1 MKHLLAF
8 NAIYNM
14 KDSWETYPYEEHDK
28 HTTPD
33 RKTPKYFAVWR
44 DHVSWRATEV
54 TQTQH
59 EVFRKLTDVMG
70 HDAMMNKG
78 INLLS
83 ATKLFGKNTIRSM
96 IKKGVF
102 TIQSNRLWLT
112 SQRIP
117 CEDEFI
123 ENGLREGGKVCR
135 RETK

>member
-1 MKHLLAF
+1 MTMMMF
-8 NAIYNM
+8 NKIYDM
-14 KDSWETYPYEEHDK
+14 KDSWETYPYEEYEK

-44 DHVSWRATEV
+44 DKIGWRAAEV
-54 TQTQH
+54 TETQH
-59 EVFRKLTDVMG
+59 KVFRKLTDILG
-70 HDAMMNKG
+70 HGQMMDKG
-78 INLLS
+78 LNLIS
-83 ATKLFGKNTIRSM
+83 ATKLFGKTTIRSM

-102 TIQSNRLWLT
+102 AIKSNRLWLT